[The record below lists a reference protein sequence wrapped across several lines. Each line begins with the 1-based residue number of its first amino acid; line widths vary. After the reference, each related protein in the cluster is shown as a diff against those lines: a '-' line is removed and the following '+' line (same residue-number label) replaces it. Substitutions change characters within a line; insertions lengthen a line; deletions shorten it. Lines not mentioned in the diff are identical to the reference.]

1 MVAPRGDAKSLGDYA
16 RHWAFRAANSTG
28 SMPSKQ
34 NRRLD
39 RKGWGKSQCC
49 KGGKRINR
57 R

>member
-39 RKGWGKSQCC
+39 AKVGAKASAARAGSG
-49 KGGKRINR
+49 
-57 R
+57 